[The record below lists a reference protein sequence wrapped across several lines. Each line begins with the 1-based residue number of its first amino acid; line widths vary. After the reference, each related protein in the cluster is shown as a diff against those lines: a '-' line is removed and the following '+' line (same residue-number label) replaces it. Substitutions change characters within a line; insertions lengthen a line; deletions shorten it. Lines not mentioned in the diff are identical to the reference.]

1 MMGLQGIPLPIKI
14 IIEKN
19 LKRATNERKMTWWSK
34 KTPEWISQAC
44 IEINE
49 MLLPLGH
56 EIKDSNLL
64 KKLHA
69 IETDARKGTGRGT
82 PYMEELVEET
92 SIQLADM
99 MESLE
104 VTAAAA

>member
-1 MMGLQGIPLPIKI
+1 MGLQGIPLPIKK

-19 LKRATNERKMTWWSK
+19 LKRATKEMKMTWWSK
-34 KTPEWISQAC
+34 KPEWIAQAC
-44 IEINE
+44 IEIKE
-49 MLLPLGH
+49 MLRPLGH

-64 KKLHA
+64 KKLHL

-82 PYMEELVEET
+82 PYMEELIEET
-92 SIQLADM
+92 SIQLANM